1 MKNFMEVLLWLA
13 EYIFSVHK
21 MRRTSQKKTL
31 YVALQTQDNNVFI
44 IIIMEQLPLNL
55 QSHLCQL
62 GFVLLR
68 ELVGAP
74 FTNGDEPF

>member
-31 YVALQTQDNNVFI
+31 YVAKQTPDNNVFI

-55 QSHLCQL
+55 QSHLFQL
-62 GFVLLR
+62 GFVFLR
-68 ELVGAP
+68 ELVCAP